1 MTFYNILLVMRLTH
15 NIASQHKI
23 NQLKKHYENF
33 TVGSLVL
40 GRDMKEAITV
50 LYAFARLGDD
60 IADEGNNSKKDRL
73 KEIKYLK
80 YHLKRIEFNQKIHD
94 PYFKIL
100 NQIYYKYNLKIN
112 NLYRFIKAFNK
123 DINHKQ
129 YPRFNDLIN
138 YCKDAANPAGELIL
152 SLAKKDSKENIRQSN
167 AICTSLALINF
178 AQGVVEDY
186 EKGRI
191 YFPKDEMKKFN
202 LNVTD
207 IEKRNFSVEW
217 VRYKKYW
224 VHRNYQ
230 ILKKGLGLGKKIKG
244 RLGVEIQMIEYAAIL
259 LLKRMKKSD
268 CNLFTNPPKIT
279 KLDWILIFF
288 KSTLL

>member
-1 MTFYNILLVMRLTH
+1 MRLTH

-40 GRDMKEAITV
+40 GKDMKEAITV

-60 IADEGNNSKKDRL
+60 IADEGNKSKKDRL
-73 KEIKYLK
+73 KEIEYLK

-100 NQIYYKYNLKIN
+100 NQIYYKYNIKIN

-244 RLGVEIQMIEYAAIL
+244 RLGIEIQMIELAAVL
-259 LLKRMKKSD
+259 LLKRMKKND
-268 CNLFTNPPKIT
+268 CNLFTNPPKIKT
-279 KLDWILIFF
+279 LDWIFIFF
-288 KSTLL
+288 KSVLL

>member
-1 MTFYNILLVMRLTH
+1 MRITH
-15 NIASQHKI
+15 NIKNQYKI
-23 NQLKKHYENF
+23 EQTKKHYENF

-40 GRDMKEAITV
+40 GSDLKEAITT

-60 IADEGNNSKKDRL
+60 IADEGNKSKKGRL

-80 YHLKRIEFNQKIHD
+80 DHLKKIEFNQKIND
-94 PYFKIL
+94 PYFNIL
-100 NQIYYKYNLKIN
+100 KKIYYKYNIKIN
-112 NLYRFIKAFNK
+112 NLYRFINAFNK

-129 YPRFNDLIN
+129 YSRFNDLIK
-138 YCKDAANPAGELIL
+138 YCEDAANPAGELIL
-152 SLAKKDSKENIRQSN
+152 SLAKKDTTENIRQSN

-202 LNVTD
+202 LEVKD
-207 IEKRNFSVEW
+207 IEKRNFSSEW
-217 VRYKKYW
+217 VRYKNYW
-224 VHRNYQ
+224 VHRNYL

-244 RLGVEIQMIEYAAIL
+244 RLGIEIQMIELAAVL
-259 LLKRMKKSD
+259 LLKRMKKND
-268 CNLFTNPPKIT
+268 CNLFTNPPKIRT
-279 KLDWILIFF
+279 LDWIFIFF
-288 KSTLL
+288 KSLLLKLS

>member
-1 MTFYNILLVMRLTH
+1 MRLTQ

-23 NQLKKHYENF
+23 KQIKKHYENF

-40 GRDMKEAITV
+40 GKDMREVITT

-60 IADEGNNSKKDRL
+60 IADEGNKSKRDRL
-73 KEIKYLK
+73 EEIKYLK
-80 YHLKRIEFNQKIHD
+80 YHLKKIEFNQKIND

-100 NQIYYKYNLKIN
+100 KKIYYKYNIRIN
-112 NLYRFIKAFNK
+112 NLYRLINAFNK

-129 YPRFNDLIN
+129 YSRFNDLIK
-138 YCKDAANPAGELIL
+138 YCEDAANPAGELIL
-152 SLAKKDSKENIRQSN
+152 SLAKKDNKENIRQSN

-207 IEKRNFSVEW
+207 IEKRNFSDGW

-244 RLGVEIQMIEYAAIL
+244 RLGIEIQMIELATVL
-259 LLKRMKKSD
+259 LLKRMKKND

-279 KLDWILIFF
+279 TLDWIFIFF
-288 KSTLL
+288 KSVLL

>member
-1 MTFYNILLVMRLTH
+1 MRLTQ

-23 NQLKKHYENF
+23 KQIKKHYENF

-40 GRDMKEAITV
+40 GKDMREVITT

-60 IADEGNNSKKDRL
+60 IADEGNKSKRDRL
-73 KEIKYLK
+73 EEIKHLK
-80 YHLKRIEFNQKIHD
+80 YHLKKIEFNQKIND

-100 NQIYYKYNLKIN
+100 KKIYYKYNIRIN
-112 NLYRFIKAFNK
+112 NLYRLINAFNK

-129 YPRFNDLIN
+129 YSRFNDLIK
-138 YCKDAANPAGELIL
+138 YCEDAANPAGELIL
-152 SLAKKDSKENIRQSN
+152 SLAKKDNKENIRQSN

-207 IEKRNFSVEW
+207 IEKRNFSDGW

-244 RLGVEIQMIEYAAIL
+244 RLGIEIQMIELAAVL
-259 LLKRMKKSD
+259 LLKRMKKND

-279 KLDWILIFF
+279 TLDWIFIFF
-288 KSTLL
+288 KSVLL

>member
-1 MTFYNILLVMRLTH
+1 MRLTQ
-15 NIASQHKI
+15 NITSQHKI
-23 NQLKKHYENF
+23 KQIKKHYENF

-40 GRDMKEAITV
+40 GSDLKEAITT

-60 IADEGNNSKKDRL
+60 IADEGNKSKKDRL

-80 YHLKRIEFNQKIHD
+80 DHLKKIEFNQKIND
-94 PYFKIL
+94 PYFNIIKK
-100 NQIYYKYNLKIN
+100 IYYKYNIKIN
-112 NLYRFIKAFNK
+112 NLYKFINAFNK

-129 YPRFNDLIN
+129 YSQFNDLIR
-138 YCKDAANPAGELIL
+138 YCEDAANPAGELIL
-152 SLAKKDSKENIRQSN
+152 SLVKKDTKENIRQSN

-202 LNVTD
+202 LQVKD
-207 IEKRNFSVEW
+207 IEKRNFSSEW
-217 VRYKKYW
+217 VRYKNYW
-224 VHRNYQ
+224 IQRNYL

-244 RLGVEIQMIEYAAIL
+244 RLGIEIQMIELAAVL
-259 LLKRMKKSD
+259 LLKRMKKND
-268 CNLFTNPPKIT
+268 CNLFTNPPKIRT
-279 KLDWILIFF
+279 LDWIFIFF
-288 KSTLL
+288 KSALLKLS

>member
-1 MTFYNILLVMRLTH
+1 MGLTQ

-23 NQLKKHYENF
+23 KQIKKHYENF
-33 TVGSLVL
+33 TVGSFVL
-40 GRDMKEAITV
+40 GKDMREVITT

-60 IADEGNNSKKDRL
+60 IADEGNKSKRDRL
-73 KEIKYLK
+73 EEIKYLK
-80 YHLKRIEFNQKIHD
+80 YHLKKIEFNQKIND

-100 NQIYYKYNLKIN
+100 KKIYYKYNIRIN
-112 NLYRFIKAFNK
+112 NLYRLINAFNK

-129 YPRFNDLIN
+129 YSRFNDLIK
-138 YCKDAANPAGELIL
+138 YCEDAANPAGELIL

-207 IEKRNFSVEW
+207 IEKRNFSDGW

-244 RLGVEIQMIEYAAIL
+244 RLGIEIQMIELAAVL
-259 LLKRMKKSD
+259 LLKRMKKND
-268 CNLFTNPPKIT
+268 CNLFANPPKIT
-279 KLDWILIFF
+279 TLDWIFIFF
-288 KSTLL
+288 KSVLL

>member
-1 MTFYNILLVMRLTH
+1 MRITH
-15 NIASQHKI
+15 NIKNQYKI
-23 NQLKKHYENF
+23 EQTKKHYENF

-40 GRDMKEAITV
+40 GSDLKEAITT

-60 IADEGNNSKKDRL
+60 IADEGNKSKKGRL

-80 YHLKRIEFNQKIHD
+80 DHLKKIEFNQKIND
-94 PYFKIL
+94 PYFNIL
-100 NQIYYKYNLKIN
+100 KKIYYKYNIKIN
-112 NLYRFIKAFNK
+112 NLYRFINAFNK

-129 YPRFNDLIN
+129 YSRFNDLIR
-138 YCKDAANPAGELIL
+138 YCEDAANPAGELIL
-152 SLAKKDSKENIRQSN
+152 SLAKKDTKENIRQSD

-178 AQGVVEDY
+178 AQGAVEDY

-207 IEKRNFSVEW
+207 IEKRNFSDGW

-244 RLGVEIQMIEYAAIL
+244 RLGIEIQMIELAAVL
-259 LLKRMKKSD
+259 LLKRMKKND

-279 KLDWILIFF
+279 TLDWIFIFF
-288 KSTLL
+288 KSVLL

>member
-1 MTFYNILLVMRLTH
+1 MRLTQ

-23 NQLKKHYENF
+23 KQIKKHYENF

-40 GRDMKEAITV
+40 GKDMREVITT

-60 IADEGNNSKKDRL
+60 IADEGNKSKRDRL
-73 KEIKYLK
+73 EEIKYLK
-80 YHLKRIEFNQKIHD
+80 YHLKKIEFNQKIND

-100 NQIYYKYNLKIN
+100 KKIYYKYNIKIN
-112 NLYRFIKAFNK
+112 NLYRLINAFNK

-129 YPRFNDLIN
+129 YSRFNDLIK
-138 YCKDAANPAGELIL
+138 YCEDAANPAGELIL
-152 SLAKKDSKENIRQSN
+152 SLAKKDNKENIRQSN

-207 IEKRNFSVEW
+207 IEKRNFSDGW

-244 RLGVEIQMIEYAAIL
+244 RLGIEIQMIELAAVL
-259 LLKRMKKSD
+259 LLKRMKKND

-279 KLDWILIFF
+279 TLDWIFILF
-288 KSTLL
+288 KSALL

>member
-1 MTFYNILLVMRLTH
+1 MRLTQ

-23 NQLKKHYENF
+23 KQIKKHYENF

-40 GRDMKEAITV
+40 GKDMREVITT

-60 IADEGNNSKKDRL
+60 IADEGNKSKRDRL
-73 KEIKYLK
+73 EEIKYLK
-80 YHLKRIEFNQKIHD
+80 YHLKKIEFNQKIND

-100 NQIYYKYNLKIN
+100 KKIYYKYNIRIN
-112 NLYRFIKAFNK
+112 NLYRLINAFNK

-129 YPRFNDLIN
+129 YSRFNDLIK
-138 YCKDAANPAGELIL
+138 YCEDAANPAGELIL
-152 SLAKKDSKENIRQSN
+152 SLAKKDNKENIRQSN

-207 IEKRNFSVEW
+207 IEKRNFSDGW

-244 RLGVEIQMIEYAAIL
+244 RLGIEIQMIELAAVL
-259 LLKRMKKSD
+259 LLKRMKKND
-268 CNLFTNPPKIT
+268 CNLFTNPPKIRT
-279 KLDWILIFF
+279 LDWIFIFF
-288 KSTLL
+288 KSLLLKLS

>member
-1 MTFYNILLVMRLTH
+1 MRLTH

-40 GRDMKEAITV
+40 GKDMKEAITV

-100 NQIYYKYNLKIN
+100 NQIYYKYNIKIN

-191 YFPKDEMKKFN
+191 YFPKDEIKEFN
-202 LNVTD
+202 LNIKD
-207 IEKRNFSVEW
+207 IEKRNFSAQW
-217 VRYKKYW
+217 IRYKKFW
-224 VHRNYQ
+224 VNRNYQ
-230 ILKKGLGLGKKIKG
+230 ILKGGLGLGKKIKG
-244 RLGVEIQMIEYAAIL
+244 RLGFEIQMIELASL
-259 LLKRMKKSD
+259 LLLERMKKND
-268 CNLFTNPPKIT
+268 CNLFINPPKIKT
-279 KLDWILIFF
+279 LDWIFIFL
-288 KSTLL
+288 KAAALKLS

>member
-1 MTFYNILLVMRLTH
+1 MRLTQ

-23 NQLKKHYENF
+23 KQIKKHYENF

-40 GRDMKEAITV
+40 GKDMREVITT

-60 IADEGNNSKKDRL
+60 IADEGNKSKRDRL
-73 KEIKYLK
+73 EEIKHLK
-80 YHLKRIEFNQKIHD
+80 YHLKKIEFNQKIND

-100 NQIYYKYNLKIN
+100 KKIYYKYNIRIN
-112 NLYRFIKAFNK
+112 NLYRLINAFNK
-123 DINHKQ
+123 DIKHKQ
-129 YPRFNDLIN
+129 YSRFNDLIK
-138 YCKDAANPAGELIL
+138 YCEDAANPAGELIL
-152 SLAKKDSKENIRQSN
+152 SLAKKDNKENIRQSN

-207 IEKRNFSVEW
+207 IEKRNFSDGW

-244 RLGVEIQMIEYAAIL
+244 RLGIEIQMIELAAVL
-259 LLKRMKKSD
+259 LLKRMKKND

-279 KLDWILIFF
+279 TLDWIFIFF
-288 KSTLL
+288 KSVLL

>member
-1 MTFYNILLVMRLTH
+1 MRLTQ

-23 NQLKKHYENF
+23 KQIKKHYENF

-40 GRDMKEAITV
+40 GKDMREVITT

-60 IADEGNNSKKDRL
+60 IADEGNKSKRDRL
-73 KEIKYLK
+73 EEIKYLK
-80 YHLKRIEFNQKIHD
+80 YHLKKIEFNQKIND

-100 NQIYYKYNLKIN
+100 KKIYYKYNIKIN
-112 NLYRFIKAFNK
+112 NLYRLINAFNK

-129 YPRFNDLIN
+129 YSRFNDLIK
-138 YCKDAANPAGELIL
+138 YCEDAANPAGELIL
-152 SLAKKDSKENIRQSN
+152 SLAKKDNKENIRQSN

-207 IEKRNFSVEW
+207 IEKRNFSDGW

-244 RLGVEIQMIEYAAIL
+244 RLGIEIQMIELAAVL
-259 LLKRMKKSD
+259 LLKRMKKND

-279 KLDWILIFF
+279 TLDWIFIFF
-288 KSTLL
+288 KSALL

>member
-1 MTFYNILLVMRLTH
+1 MRITH
-15 NIASQHKI
+15 NIKNQYKI
-23 NQLKKHYENF
+23 ERTKKHYENF

-40 GRDMKEAITV
+40 GRDLKEAIST

-60 IADEGNNSKKDRL
+60 IADEGNKSKKDRL

-80 YHLKRIEFNQKIHD
+80 DHLKKIEFNQKIND
-94 PYFKIL
+94 PYFNIL
-100 NQIYYKYNLKIN
+100 KKIYYKYNININ
-112 NLYRFIKAFNK
+112 NLYKFINAFNK

-129 YPRFNDLIN
+129 YSRFNDLIE
-138 YCKDAANPAGELIL
+138 YCEDAANPAGELIL
-152 SLAKKDSKENIRQSN
+152 SLEKKDTNENIRQSD

-191 YFPKDEMKKFN
+191 YFPEDEMKKFN

-230 ILKKGLGLGKKIKG
+230 ILEKGLGLGKKIRG

>member
-1 MTFYNILLVMRLTH
+1 MRLTQ

-23 NQLKKHYENF
+23 KQIKKHYENF

-40 GRDMKEAITV
+40 GKDMREVITT

-60 IADEGNNSKKDRL
+60 IADEGNKSKRDRL
-73 KEIKYLK
+73 EEIKYLK
-80 YHLKRIEFNQKIHD
+80 YHLKKIEFNQKIND

-100 NQIYYKYNLKIN
+100 KKIYYKYNIKIN
-112 NLYRFIKAFNK
+112 NLYRFINAFNK

-129 YPRFNDLIN
+129 YSRFNDLIE
-138 YCKDAANPAGELIL
+138 YCEDAANPAGELIL
-152 SLAKKDSKENIRQSN
+152 SLAKKDNKENIRQSN

-207 IEKRNFSVEW
+207 IEKRNFSDGW

-244 RLGVEIQMIEYAAIL
+244 RLGIEIQMIELAAVL
-259 LLKRMKKSD
+259 LLKRMKKND

-279 KLDWILIFF
+279 TLDWIFIFF
-288 KSTLL
+288 KSVLL

>member
-1 MTFYNILLVMRLTH
+1 MRLTQ

-23 NQLKKHYENF
+23 KQIKKHYENF

-40 GRDMKEAITV
+40 GKDMREVITT

-60 IADEGNNSKKDRL
+60 IADEGNKSKRDRL
-73 KEIKYLK
+73 EEIKYLK
-80 YHLKRIEFNQKIHD
+80 YHLKKIEFNQKIND

-100 NQIYYKYNLKIN
+100 KKIYSKYNIKIN
-112 NLYRFIKAFNK
+112 NLYRLINAFNK

-129 YPRFNDLIN
+129 YSRFNDLIK
-138 YCKDAANPAGELIL
+138 YCEDAANPAGELIL
-152 SLAKKDSKENIRQSN
+152 SLAKKDNKENIRQSN

-207 IEKRNFSVEW
+207 IEKRNFSDGW

-244 RLGVEIQMIEYAAIL
+244 RLGIEIQMIEIAAVL
-259 LLKRMKKSD
+259 LLKRMKKND

-279 KLDWILIFF
+279 TLDWIFIFF
-288 KSTLL
+288 KSVLL